1 MKKFVSIFVVVWI
14 SVLSPAVAWAQE
26 TADAQGN
33 PTGPTEPVGP
43 QEPTGPQ
50 GEVGPSCVGTSCA
63 VSEEDYAAW
72 EARVADSGMQG
83 INTNTGEDSTNSVT
97 SDVDSSTDTSVKNSV
112 TDTTKATVTGSTGGN
127 TASSN
132 TGLGGTQTGNAAIGV
147 TSLKQDNT
155 AVIGGSAGLDVSSQ
169 SGGSSDYMI
178 GFSGATGDLSGGQS
192 YKAVNDTTGA
202 GSTNAVDLST
212 SVEEINEVQNDGK
225 ILNDLVL
232 KAVTGQNTASMNT
245 GDGAIATGNAD
256 IAATLVNLLNTTVIN
271 GALMVSVADIFGD
284 LMGNI
289 VLPDLAALAAL
300 IAATAPAIMAGNENT
315 GADSL
320 NTIDVDL
327 TNTETTEVVNDA
339 DITTTL
345 TATAITGQN
354 TAEMNTG
361 GGMIETGN
369 GSASL
374 ANISVANTTV
384 EGGNWGLVVVNAF
397 NRWLG
402 FLVGDGG
409 QVVALSQEQ
418 TIEAI
423 NASTGNDSDNTIAI
437 SDERERTTHVTNTAE
452 IVNEVDATAITGQN
466 VASMNTGQGKIA
478 TGDANVT
485 ATAVNIANTTVKDAS
500 LFIAVVNIFGDW
512 FGDLLYG
519 GTSLLASAHSTS
531 SGQAANVDAA
541 NKNTGSESTNT
552 IDVDIDRSQTTDID
566 NDADIA
572 TTLHATIDT
581 GTNKTNKNTKGASV
595 TTGNGELALHSR
607 ALANLTGIALDPVL
621 GISIS
626 GLNDTTGFDS
636 TNTIKA
642 TLNDERIVA
651 VDNFAD
657 VSTLFASLVNTGDN
671 EMLMNTLAGPITTG
685 NIDANVGIHNL
696 INRVILALS
705 GGGFAADGTLI
716 DADFMNRLTGALSDN
731 SNELE
736 VDYDLLADIVNK
748 GLVDNL
754 LDLIF
759 NTGGNTASMNTGALS
774 AAGLSAVGGGPS
786 ITTGR
791 VCFTGDV
798 NTNVNQTSF
807 DLGGWWSVNL
817 DSNADVNNEAN
828 ISATTGNNV
837 LSDNTGGGGDG
848 ETEGCPKLALA
859 PSPTPAPPVGGGE
872 QPPAG
877 GAAEGPSEGGVG
889 GEPFD
894 EAQGKE
900 AKVAALRQAQGK
912 PGKINGGAI
921 LRRFPVAGSLVESR
935 WLAGA
940 RKPMWPVF
948 ALGAIGIL
956 GLAYHLDRQARR
968 QRQLTLAH

>member
-14 SVLSPAVAWAQE
+14 SVLSPAVAWADE
-26 TADAQGN
+26 VVDAQGN

-50 GEVGPSCVGTSCA
+50 GCVGAECP

-97 SDVDSSTDTSVKNSV
+97 SDVDSTTDTSVSNSV
-112 TDTTKATVTGSTGGN
+112 MDTTKATVTGSTGGN
-127 TASSN
+127 TTSSN
-132 TGLGGTQTGNAAIGV
+132 TGLGGTQTGNAGIGV

-169 SGGSSDYMI
+169 SGGTGDYTI

-192 YKAVNDTTGA
+192 YRAVNEATGA

-212 SVEEINEVQNDGK
+212 SVEEVNEVQNDGK

-245 GDGAIATGNAD
+245 GDGSIATGDAD

-289 VLPDLAALAAL
+289 VLPDLAALAAF
-300 IAATAPAIMAGNENT
+300 IAATAPAIIAGNENT

-320 NTIDVDL
+320 NTIDIDL

-423 NASTGNDSDNTIAI
+423 NANTGNDSDNTIAI
-437 SDERERTTHVTNTAE
+437 SDERERTTHVTNDAE
-452 IVNEVDATAITGQN
+452 IVNEVEATAITGQN

-478 TGDANVT
+478 TGDASVT

-519 GTSLLASAHSTS
+519 GTSLLASA
-531 SGQAANVDAA
+531 GGDAQVGVDAS
-541 NKNTGSESTNT
+541 NTNTGSESTNT
-552 IDVDIDRSQTTDID
+552 IDVDIDRSQTTDVD
-566 NDADIA
+566 NDAKIA

-595 TTGNGELALHSR
+595 TTGNGELALYSR
-607 ALANLTGIALDPVL
+607 ALANLTGIALDPAL

-642 TLNDERIVA
+642 TLNDERIVSI
-651 VDNFAD
+651 DNFAD

-736 VDYDLLADIVNK
+736 VDYDRLADIVNK

-754 LDLIF
+754 LDLVF

-837 LSDNTGGGGDG
+837 LSDNTGGGGGG

-859 PSPTPAPPVGGGE
+859 PSPTPAP
-872 QPPAG
+872 
-877 GAAEGPSEGGVG
+877 GGVG
-889 GEPFD
+889 PVKPSEDGHGPSGEGGGVA
-894 EAQGKE
+894 EEVKEVKE
-900 AKVAALRQAQGK
+900 AKVAAAITPVK
-912 PGKINGGAI
+912 HGKINGGKI
-921 LRRFPVAGSLVESR
+921 LRRFPVAGSLVESQ
-935 WLAGA
+935 WLKGA
-940 RKPMWPVF
+940 KKPLWPVF

-956 GLAYHLDRQARR
+956 GLAYYLDRQARR
-968 QRQLTLAH
+968 QCQLTLAH